1 MRGLSYLCQP
11 TTSSEARGLR
21 DRDELITSS
30 EARGERDLE
39 KTVTSSEA
47 RGLRDLDELITSSEA
62 RDLRDFGQPTI
73 LSDHPKESLLSY
85 NLGRSERLKEF
96 FVNLSTFAKTH
107 FFTRSSSEIQMNP

>member
-1 MRGLSYLCQP
+1 MRGLRDLDKSVTSSEVRGLSYLGQP
-11 TTSSEARGLR
+11 T
-21 DRDELITSS
+21 
-30 EARGERDLE
+30 
-39 KTVTSSEA
+39 TSSEA

-73 LSDHPKESLLSY
+73 SSDHLKESLLSY

-107 FFTRSSSEIQMNP
+107 FFTRSSSEIQINP